1 MYGGDDEE
9 ISEGEA
15 FDAEHEKKWGPVL
28 NPILKRSRGP
38 SKAAPAASAVQSRVH
53 AGLEESESSDG
64 EDAVG
69 DSDED
74 ESGDDQSEQ
83 EASSAGDDEDD
94 AEDDEEEG
102 DVTLA
107 ELLDANLERERK
119 RGTSLSDK
127 ESEGTV
133 SSDAEAEA
141 GGTSMSA
148 AQHRQLL
155 SIMARM
161 PGARQGV
168 TVPDSEASHA
178 PGASQRLRLLEQ
190 TVASGGGPV
199 AAGSEFQMGGA
210 VAGTGVGSKR
220 RRPADLENASAG
232 GGLTLELLMRRLTR
246 GGADAPN
253 AIPDDVAEASAGDAQ
268 RGQQQKLGQLQ
279 RRLEQLTGA
288 GVTAA
293 ATGTSKRRG
302 RASEHTAAGLLGGV
316 GPLQPL
322 PSAAAVAKAGRGEA
336 YVAASRHVSRWN
348 ELVQINRRAPHL
360 SFSAEA
366 AQQSGFG
373 PGGAAGAAA
382 GSASALAARFTPA
395 SEFEAAVAEALTAS
409 GLAALPATSTAG
421 AGSGQG
427 DAAVLAGERGELR
440 RLMREAEEAAA
451 EKSGSDGRQGRK
463 TRKLVAVGG
472 LAATASAAAG
482 AGDPGSDGEE
492 EGEDDGEGGHGGVA
506 ADDPLPVAALDP
518 RTLRQRSAA
527 LARMRSLLFNEERKR
542 ARQNRIKSKTYRA
555 LKGRQDMRRGQA
567 ERAELAAVDPDAAA
581 ALEAEEARLLARE
594 RMSLKHRAG
603 KGIGGSKWVHRVL
616 SRPGGGGGRDAA
628 TRDQLVAHLQRAQA
642 LQDRMRTAKE
652 QRDGADSDS
661 DGPGDDGAEG
671 EDDDDG
677 ELAALLA
684 AGASDEQVL
693 AAARR
698 RVLAEAGALETG
710 VGGSASDGEVEGAD
724 AFSGTRARMAAFLAS
739 AAADGALPAS
749 TFTSAA
755 AAAGGKG
762 GPALRGLMGMR
773 FMQDALA
780 RGEQAAKESALQV
793 AAQLDAAAHAA
804 GGGTGGKASR
814 TRGAPSASGA
824 AAEGDWSAAML
835 LDEAEADDDA
845 FGAEA
850 LRLRTEGAEDEEQD
864 GGWAAAAAASG
875 GPSGGLASKAG
886 GSGRL
891 AFAGTAS
898 THSAS
903 AKAGRG
909 ASKASAASGA
919 VAGALEGI
927 AAAAGCSKPSRARGA
942 AGSGGDSRTTVTMA
956 SAADVPVP
964 ATAAASAANP
974 WLADAAFSSDAGAR
988 GAVSR
993 HTATRRAVQGA
1004 AAAVAGAV
1012 VAPVDIT
1019 GALQRLS
1026 AAAAPAS
1033 ATAATSRVSEQRELI
1048 RRAFV
1053 SAVGDDEAAEVL
1065 AAEKHADEE
1074 EAEAAHTTGSGGPSS
1089 RGGNAAGASAAG
1101 WGHWVGQGAASA
1113 EEQAAAA
1120 LAARASAAKR
1130 RRPNTA
1136 AFPQIAGA
1144 APSGPRPVGTAG
1156 GSSLAAGIRGSGAV
1170 PGAAGRG
1177 PGSGSKAKAGMRAD
1191 SRLSTVLISERRDRK
1206 LAAFQV
1212 GTVPHPFTSREQYER
1227 FLRQP
1232 VGPEWNTLAASAAM
1246 TVPELLSRAGLIIEP
1261 IRYAEVRK
1269 QQAGQREAASAAAT
1283 AGKGLGRRKER

>member
-38 SKAAPAASAVQSRVH
+38 AKAAPAASAVH
-53 AGLEESESSDG
+53 AGLEESESSEG
-64 EDAVG
+64 EDTVG

-74 ESGDDQSEQ
+74 ESGDDQAEP
-83 EASSAGDDEDD
+83 EASSAGDDVED
-94 AEDDEEEG
+94 AEDDKDEG
-102 DVTLA
+102 DLTLA

-119 RGTSLSDK
+119 RGASLSDG
-127 ESEGTV
+127 EAEGIV

-141 GGTSMSA
+141 EGTSMSA

-168 TVPDSEASHA
+168 PVPDSEASHA

-190 TVASGGGPV
+190 TVAFGGGPV

-246 GGADAPN
+246 GGAEAPDAI
-253 AIPDDVAEASAGDAQ
+253 ADDVEEASAGDAQ

-293 ATGTSKRRG
+293 ATGASKRRG
-302 RASEHTAAGLLGGV
+302 RASEHSAAGLLGGV

-322 PSAAAVAKAGRGEA
+322 PSATAVAKAGRGEA

-366 AQQSGFG
+366 AQHSGFG

-451 EKSGSDGRQGRK
+451 ENGPDGRQGRK

-472 LAATASAAAG
+472 LAATAAAAG
-482 AGDPGSDGEE
+482 AGDPGSDGEQDE
-492 EGEDDGEGGHGGVA
+492 EDGEGGVGGVA

-518 RTLRQRSAA
+518 RTFRQRSAA

-628 TRDQLVAHLQRAQA
+628 TRDQLVAHLQRAQE

-710 VGGSASDGEVEGAD
+710 GGGSASDGEVEGAD

-749 TFTSAA
+749 TSTSSAA
-755 AAAGGKG
+755 GAGGKG
-762 GPALRGLMGMR
+762 GPAQRGLMGMR

-793 AAQLDAAAHAA
+793 AGQLDAAAHAA
-804 GGGTGGKASR
+804 GGGKAPR
-814 TRGAPSASGA
+814 TRGAPSANGA
-824 AAEGDWSAAML
+824 AAEDDWSDAML

-850 LRLRTEGAEDEEQD
+850 LRLRPEGAEEEEQD

-875 GPSGGLASKAG
+875 GPSGDPASKAG

-891 AFAGTAS
+891 AFAGTATTHRAS
-898 THSAS
+898 T
-903 AKAGRG
+903 KAGRG
-909 ASKASAASGA
+909 ASKAAAASGA

-927 AAAAGCSKPSRARGA
+927 AAAAGCSYSNRARDA
-942 AGSGGDSRTTVTMA
+942 PGSGGDSRTTVTMA
-956 SAADVPVP
+956 SAADVPTP

-974 WLADAAFSSDAGAR
+974 WLADVAFSSDAGAR

-993 HTATRRAVQGA
+993 HTATRRAVQSA
-1004 AAAVAGAV
+1004 AAAVADAV
-1012 VAPVDIT
+1012 VAPVDIS

-1053 SAVGDDEAAEVL
+1053 SAVGDEEAVEGL

-1074 EAEAAHTTGSGGPSS
+1074 EAEAAQTSGNGGPSK

-1130 RRPNTA
+1130 RRPNAA
-1136 AFPQIAGA
+1136 AFPQMAGA

-1156 GSSLAAGIRGSGAV
+1156 GSSLAAGIRGSGTALS
-1170 PGAAGRG
+1170 AAGRV